1 MTLRPETQSMSRPK
15 SIDSTLWIHRMRF
28 ADYAKIY
35 VTAGRGGDGSVHFRR
50 EKYVPKGGPDGGDGG
65 KGGSVVLKG
74 NPQLNTI
81 LDLRYRK
88 FIKAK
93 PGKPGAGSRKSGK
106 QGEDIVLDVPLGT
119 LVKDTETSQQI
130 GEIIYEDQTI
140 VIAEGGDGG
149 LGNWHFRS
157 ATHQAPQRA
166 QEGRPG
172 EERVVELELKLL
184 ADIGLVGFPNAGKST
199 LLSVVSDA
207 KPKIAS
213 YPFTTIEPNLGV
225 AQLSNYRSFVMADI
239 PGIIEGAHEGK
250 GLGLQFLRHIERNQ
264 CLLFVISSQT
274 KITEEYQVLLNELSS
289 YEPSLLTLP
298 RVLAITKMDLLGDVP
313 LDQPLP
319 KDPQCDVVLCSSVTN
334 QGIDKLKET
343 LWTKLKELN
352 PPDTESWREPPD
364 DNAHPSKD
372 MPH

>member
-1 MTLRPETQSMSRPK
+1 MQLLVDTQSTRLRE
-15 SIDSTLWIHRMRF
+15 SIDSTPWIHNMRF

-35 VTAGRGGDGSVHFRR
+35 VTAGRGGDGSIHFRR

-74 NPQLNTI
+74 NPQLNTL

-93 PGKPGAGSRKSGK
+93 PGKPGAGARKSGK
-106 QGEDIVLDVPLGT
+106 QGENIVLDVPLGT
-119 LVKDTETSQQI
+119 LVKDAETSQQM
-130 GEIIYEDQTI
+130 GEIIDENQTI

-157 ATHQAPQRA
+157 ATHQAPQKA
-166 QEGRPG
+166 QEGRIG

-184 ADIGLVGFPNAGKST
+184 ADVGLVGFPNAGKST
-199 LLSVVSDA
+199 LLSVMSDA

-225 AQLSNYRSFVMADI
+225 ALLSDYRSFVIADI

-264 CLLFVISSQT
+264 CLLFVISSESN
-274 KITEEYQVLLNELSS
+274 IAEEYQVLLDELTS
-289 YEPSLLTLP
+289 YEPSLLSLP
-298 RVLAITKMDLLGDVP
+298 RVLAISKMDLLGDES
-313 LDQPLP
+313 LEQPLP
-319 KDPQCDVVLCSSVTN
+319 EDPQCEVVPCSSVTN
-334 QGIDKLKET
+334 QGLDELKEA
-343 LWTKLKELN
+343 LWGRLKELTTSH
-352 PPDTESWREPPD
+352 DESWRQRPED
-364 DNAHPSKD
+364 DANPSVD
-372 MPH
+372 LPS